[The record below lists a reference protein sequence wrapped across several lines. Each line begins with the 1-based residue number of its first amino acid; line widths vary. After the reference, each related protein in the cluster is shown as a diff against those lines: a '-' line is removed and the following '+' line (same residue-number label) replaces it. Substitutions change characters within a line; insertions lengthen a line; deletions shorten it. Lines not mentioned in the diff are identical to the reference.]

1 MHLKTLFYYIPKC
14 YKYGYI
20 RAIPIDVS
28 YYCIK
33 FYITENIKETPMNEL
48 RIYLSTND
56 LNNKMKIW
64 QPWKTKKESKKK
76 G

>member
-1 MHLKTLFYYIPKC
+1 
-14 YKYGYI
+14 
-20 RAIPIDVS
+20 
-28 YYCIK
+28 
-33 FYITENIKETPMNEL
+33 MNEL